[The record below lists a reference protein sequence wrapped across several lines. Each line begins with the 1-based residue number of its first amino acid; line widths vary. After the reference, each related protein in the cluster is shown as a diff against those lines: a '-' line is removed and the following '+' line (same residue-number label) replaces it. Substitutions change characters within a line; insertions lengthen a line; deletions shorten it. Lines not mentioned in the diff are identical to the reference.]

1 MKKYL
6 YPFLAA
12 LMALSSFAFVSC
24 SEDDDPAGD
33 PGVVSTDANYN
44 LTFNG
49 AKFANS
55 GTLWTMSGFS
65 KEDPVYD
72 KRLDITIYRGL
83 MEDYFMLFIPLEWSI
98 PYHGFHISLH
108 EGMDLC
114 EEEALWGDDSFH
126 PDDPLTSI
134 VFSLSIDDPKSLS
147 LSSDF
152 YSGYMMKG
160 GSMVVEEYTGERI
173 RLRLTNCKFVDSND
187 YINHY
192 NDREI
197 ITISGT
203 IDVPLDNEI
212 HKL

>member
-12 LMALSSFAFVSC
+12 LMALSSFALVSC

-65 KEDPVYD
+65 EEGPVYD
-72 KRLDITIYRGL
+72 KKLDITIYRGFL
-83 MEDYFMLFIPLEWSI
+83 EDFFILSIPLEGYSL
-98 PYHGFHISLH
+98 HISLH
-108 EGMDLC
+108 NGMDLC
-114 EEEALWGDDSFH
+114 EEEALRGNDSFH
-126 PDDPLTSI
+126 PDDPLTGI
-134 VFSLSIDDPKSLS
+134 VFNLSIDDPKSLS

-152 YSGYMMKG
+152 HSGYMMEG

-173 RLRLTNCKFVDSND
+173 RLRLTNCKFVDYND

-192 NDREI
+192 DDREV
-197 ITISGT
+197 ITINGT

>member
-6 YPFLAA
+6 YQFMVV
-12 LMALSSFAFVSC
+12 LMAISSFTLVSC

-49 AKFANS
+49 VKFANS
-55 GTLWTMSGFS
+55 GTLWTLSGIN
-65 KEDPVYD
+65 EDYSICD
-72 KRLDITIYRGL
+72 KMLSIAIYRGF
-83 MEDYFMLFIPLEWSI
+83 MEDYFMLAIPLED
-98 PYHGFHISLH
+98 YALHISLH
-108 EGMDLC
+108 AGMDLC
-114 EEEALWGDDSFH
+114 DEEALMGGEASFH
-126 PDDPLTSI
+126 PDDPLSMI
-134 VFSLSIDDPKSLS
+134 MFGLSVDDPKSLS

-173 RLRLTNCKFVDSND
+173 RLRLTNCKFVDFND
-187 YINHY
+187 YINNY
-192 NDREI
+192 DDREI
-197 ITISGT
+197 ITINGT

>member
-6 YPFLAA
+6 YQFMVV
-12 LMALSSFAFVSC
+12 LMAISSFTFVSC
-24 SEDDDPAGD
+24 SEDDDPASD

-65 KEDPVYD
+65 EEDPIYD
-72 KRLDITIYRGL
+72 KMLDIVIYRGF
-83 MEDYFMLFIPLEWSI
+83 MEDFFILSIPLEWSI
-98 PYHGFHISLH
+98 PYDGFYISLH
-108 EGMDLC
+108 NGMDLC
-114 EEEALWGDDSFH
+114 EEEALWCGDSYH
-126 PDDPLTSI
+126 PDDPLTDI
-134 VFSLSIDDPKSLS
+134 VFGLSIDDPKSLS
-147 LSSDF
+147 LSSGF

-173 RLRLTNCKFVDSND
+173 RLRLTNCKFVDAND
-187 YINHY
+187 YFKNY

-197 ITISGT
+197 ITINGT